1 MMTILLPL
9 FDVELH
15 LIVIIVS
22 FNECRNIM
30 EGVFLKLFNI
40 LQHLIVATISAVREL
55 TSLDNTSYI
64 FNRMNVFFPKFINNQ
79 NTYCWQHL
87 LSLSVMIHHEFLK
100 TILAKYFVTQNI
112 KVESETGI
120 HNSISDSK

>member
-15 LIVIIVS
+15 FIVIIVS

-40 LQHLIVATISAVREL
+40 LQHLRVASISAMREL
-55 TSLDNTSYI
+55 TS
-64 FNRMNVFFPKFINNQ
+64 
-79 NTYCWQHL
+79 
-87 LSLSVMIHHEFLK
+87 
-100 TILAKYFVTQNI
+100 
-112 KVESETGI
+112 
-120 HNSISDSK
+120 